1 MIITLNSDHAV
12 YISDCMGGGGSHPRV
27 KQVEEDVLP
36 HDIGPESTLSFLV
49 SIPTLKSILKNDC

>member
-1 MIITLNSDHAV
+1 MLFTSLTAW
-12 YISDCMGGGGSHPRV
+12 GGGGPHPSV

-36 HDIGPESTLSFLV
+36 HDIGPESTLRFLV